1 MESEEKVWESIY
13 KLAKDKTVIVISHRL
28 ANVKKADVI
37 YVLDKGNIVESGNHK
52 ELMMFKSKYYELVT
66 HQENL
71 ENIYK
76 LDDEEKE
83 KMGVAA
89 NE

>member
-13 KLAKDKTVIVISHRL
+13 KLSKNKTVIVISHRL
-28 ANVKKADVI
+28 SNVKKADAI
-37 YVLDKGNIVESGNHK
+37 YVLDKVHIVEHGKHK
-52 ELMMFKSKYYELVT
+52 EVMMTKNKYYELVT
-66 HQENL
+66 HQQNL

-76 LDDEEKE
+76 EENDIE
-83 KMGVAA
+83 DVAV